1 MNLKL
6 VLRLVLAVLVIGGLT
21 FLAVQIGARRPAS
34 APAVASGPQT
44 GPGGPFTLVD
54 SAGKPFTQDDLK
66 GRWNIIFFGFTFCP
80 DVCPTTLDT
89 LGRTLD
95 LLGADRDKVRIVFIS
110 VDPERDTPAKMA
122 AYLDNPAFP
131 KGVVGLTG
139 TPEQVAAT
147 AKAYKVYYEKE
158 GEGDAYLI
166 NHSSISYLMDPS
178 GRFARVL
185 PYGMSP
191 EDLATQVR
199 DAMKRG

>member
-1 MNLKL
+1 MSLKWI
-6 VLRLVLAVLVIGGLT
+6 LRGMVAILAVAALT
-21 FLAVQIGARRPAS
+21 LLAVQIGARRPPT
-34 APAVASGPQT
+34 PAMAQG

-54 SAGKPFTQDDLK
+54 TSGRPFTQEDLK

-80 DVCPTTLDT
+80 DVCPTTRDT

-95 LLGADRDKVRIVFIS
+95 LLGRDKDKVRIIFVS
-110 VDPERDTPAKMA
+110 VDPGRDTPEKVG
-122 AYLDNPAFP
+122 AYLANPAFP
-131 KGVVGLTG
+131 EGVVGLTG
-139 TPEQVAAT
+139 TPEQVAVVAR
-147 AKAYKVYYEKE
+147 AYKVFYQKE

-191 EDLATQVR
+191 EDLAGQIR
-199 DAMKRG
+199 DAKNRG

>member
-6 VLRLVLAVLVIGGLT
+6 VLRLLAAAVVVAGLT
-21 FLAVQIGARRPAS
+21 FLAVQIGARRPAPDH
-34 APAVASGPQT
+34 AEATQA

-54 SAGKPFTQDDLK
+54 STGRTFTQEDLK

-95 LLGADRDKVRIVFIS
+95 LLGRDRDKVRIVFVS
-110 VDPERDTPAKMA
+110 VDPERDTPNAMA
-122 AYLDNPAFP
+122 TYLSNPVFP

-139 TPEQVAAT
+139 DADQVAAA

-191 EDLATQVR
+191 EDLAGQIR
-199 DAMKRG
+199 DAMRAR

>member
-1 MNLKL
+1 
-6 VLRLVLAVLVIGGLT
+6 
-21 FLAVQIGARRPAS
+21 
-34 APAVASGPQT
+34 
-44 GPGGPFTLVD
+44 VD
-54 SAGKPFTQDDLK
+54 SAGKPFTQDDLN

-89 LGRTLD
+89 LSRTLD

-131 KGVVGLTG
+131 RGVVGLTG